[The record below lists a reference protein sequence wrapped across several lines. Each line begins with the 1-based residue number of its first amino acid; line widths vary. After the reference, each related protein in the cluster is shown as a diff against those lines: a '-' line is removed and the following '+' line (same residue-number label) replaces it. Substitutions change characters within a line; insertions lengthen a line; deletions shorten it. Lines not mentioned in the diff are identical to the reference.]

1 VDYGACVEEEFHV
14 LEAKLINQDFIGIYL
29 CIFINK
35 YQIKKYIGI
44 NFLKFLDAL
53 DWHVSAPNK
62 S

>member
-1 VDYGACVEEEFHV
+1 VEEEFHV

-44 NFLKFLDAL
+44 NFFKFLDAL